1 MYGHRLRHVCHLNLE
16 IRSKLPGKVPV
27 LHFSE
32 LLSLATGVGSGMG
45 WFRRHLIDPRPLLRS
60 RRLIA

>member
-1 MYGHRLRHVCHLNLE
+1 MCHLNLE
-16 IRSKLPGKVPV
+16 IRSKLPGRVPV

-32 LLSLATGVGSGMG
+32 LLSLAAGVGSGMG
-45 WFRRHLIDPRPLLRS
+45 WFRRHLIDPRPVLKA